1 LLVDLTVDIVVSDAL
16 SGPAPRPVGERVAD
30 PALLNAEDYAA
41 IFKSRERARSAH
53 FSLHWRLGSAPVSRL
68 GMVVAKRLARTSV
81 RRNLIKRQ
89 TRALFALYAA
99 GLKQQQGAPRDVV
112 LRLTRNPKELARA
125 PQYAELAGLFGA
137 LPGAAPVLAGGAP

>member
-1 LLVDLTVDIVVSDAL
+1 MSEPL
-16 SGPAPRPVGERVAD
+16 SGPAPRPAGQRMAA
-30 PALLNAEDYAA
+30 PAGLNPEDYAA
-41 IFKSRERARSAH
+41 IFKSRERARGAH

-99 GLKQQQGAPRDVV
+99 GLAEQQQAPRDVV
-112 LRLTRNPKELARA
+112 LRLTRNPKELTRA
-125 PQYAELAGLFGA
+125 PQYAELAGLFAA
-137 LPGAAPVLAGGAP
+137 LPGMTASSPATDAP

>member
-1 LLVDLTVDIVVSDAL
+1 VSEPL
-16 SGPAPRPVGERVAD
+16 SGPVPRPAGERMAE
-30 PALLNAEDYAA
+30 PAGLNAADYAA

-53 FSLHWRLGSAPVSRL
+53 FSLHWRLGSAPVPRL
-68 GMVVAKRLARTSV
+68 GMVVAKRLARTTV

-99 GLKQQQGAPRDVV
+99 GLNGQQGAPRDVV

-125 PQYAELAGLFGA
+125 AQYAELAGLFAA
-137 LPGAAPVLAGGAP
+137 LPGGPASAPAGGTP